1 MSYQRNNNTP
11 QYYECRADFRINW
24 KWMNPSAVVAG
35 VSLSKA
41 LTRISQGKMARSRS
55 ETGGRTKKRGALGC
69 PFGKT
74 GWWNVLLWLI
84 CCSCRVCDLRPLWSP
99 ECKPAPHLLWALR
112 PFDTLLSSCKEYN
125 GQLYICYVLRE
136 LCDSQD
142 FYYKAP
148 VSKSMSKIK
157 LQTVYLKYTKWVW
170 IKEWQWQTF
179 KSS

>member
-84 CCSCRVCDLRPLWSP
+84 CCSCRVCDPADLCGAQNVSRLRTCCGRSGLSIHSSP
-99 ECKPAPHLLWALR
+99 AVRSIMGSCTYAVYCVSSVTLKIFIIKPQSA
-112 PFDTLLSSCKEYN
+112 S
-125 GQLYICYVLRE
+125 
-136 LCDSQD
+136 LCP
-142 FYYKAP
+142 K
-148 VSKSMSKIK
+148 
-157 LQTVYLKYTKWVW
+157 
-170 IKEWQWQTF
+170 
-179 KSS
+179 